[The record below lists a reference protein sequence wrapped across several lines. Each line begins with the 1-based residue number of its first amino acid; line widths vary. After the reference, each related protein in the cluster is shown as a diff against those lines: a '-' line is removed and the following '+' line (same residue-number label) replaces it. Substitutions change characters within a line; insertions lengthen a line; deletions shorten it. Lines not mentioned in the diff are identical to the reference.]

1 MSTLVGTKRSLP
13 PSIDNQRELEAGDHL
28 TRAEFEQRYAR
39 QTDVKKAELIEGVV
53 YMPSPVRLRSHAV
66 PHAQLGAW
74 IGTYQAATPGTAA
87 ADNATM
93 RLDADNQ
100 PQPDVLLYVLPEH
113 GGRVRI
119 SEDDYLEGAP
129 EWIGEVA
136 SSTASYD
143 LHSKLNAY
151 RRNQVGEYLLVL
163 PRDGEVRWFEL
174 RADRY
179 QSLGPQDSIL
189 RSRQFPGLWLNVP
202 ALLAA
207 DAAALLA
214 TLRTGLDSPEHA
226 KFVHQLKNR
235 TKQL

>member
-1 MSTLVGTKRSLP
+1 MSTILSTKRSASS
-13 PSIDNQRELEAGDHL
+13 SIGDQWTLEAGDHL

-39 QTDVKKAELIEGVV
+39 QPDLKKAELIEGVV
-53 YMPSPVRLRSHAV
+53 YMPSPVHLRTRAT
-66 PHAQLGAW
+66 PHSQLVAW
-74 IGTYQAATPGTAA
+74 VVTYQAATPGTAA
-87 ADNATM
+87 ADNATV

-100 PQPDVLLYVLPEH
+100 PQPDVLLYVLPQH
-113 GGRVRI
+113 GGQVRI

-151 RRNQVGEYLLVL
+151 RRNQVGEYLVVL
-163 PRDGEVRWFEL
+163 PRQGEVRWFEL

-179 QSLGPQDSIL
+179 ELLVEQEGIV

-202 ALLAA
+202 ALLAG
-207 DAAALLA
+207 DAASMLN
-214 TLRTGLDSPEHA
+214 TLRAGLDSPDHA
-226 KFVHQLKNR
+226 EFVNR
-235 TKQL
+235 LQDRSEQP

>member
-1 MSTLVGTKRSLP
+1 MSTSVGTRRAGP
-13 PSIDNQRELEAGDHL
+13 PSIDSQWGLEAGDQL

-39 QTDVKKAELIEGVV
+39 QPDLKKAELIEGVV
-53 YMPSPVRLRSHAV
+53 YVPSPVHLRTHAT
-66 PHAQLGAW
+66 PHSQLVAW
-74 IGTYQAATPGTAA
+74 VVTYQAATPGTAA
-87 ADNATM
+87 ADNATV

-100 PQPDVLLYVLPEH
+100 PQPDVLLYVLPQH

-151 RRNQVGEYLLVL
+151 RRNQVGEYLVVL
-163 PRDGEVRWFEL
+163 PRQGEIRWYEL

-179 QSLGPQDSIL
+179 EPLVEQEGIL
-189 RSRQFPGLWLNVP
+189 RSRHFPGLWLNVP
-202 ALLAA
+202 ALLAG
-207 DAAALLA
+207 DAASMLN
-214 TLRTGLDSPEHA
+214 TLRAGLDSPEHA
-226 KFVHQLKNR
+226 EFVSRLQSAVR
-235 TKQL
+235 